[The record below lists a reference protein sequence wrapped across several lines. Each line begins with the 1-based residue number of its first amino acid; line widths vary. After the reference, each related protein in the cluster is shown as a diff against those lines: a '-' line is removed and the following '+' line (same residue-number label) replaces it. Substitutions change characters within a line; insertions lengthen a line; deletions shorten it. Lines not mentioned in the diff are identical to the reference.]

1 MDLGAELENALFT
14 ESNLTELCSN
24 GLSLCKNLKVFRCV
38 CTAVWVSLLSVQ
50 LGPNV
55 EKLKQLKCKNTNVMN
70 TVKKIIQ
77 ELSGI
82 N

>member
-24 GLSLCKNLKVFRCV
+24 GLSLYKNLKVFRCI
-38 CTAVWVSLLSVQ
+38 CAGVWVSSLSVQ

-55 EKLKQLKCKNTNVMN
+55 EKLPQLKCKNMN
-70 TVKKIIQ
+70 IM
-77 ELSGI
+77 
-82 N
+82 NC